1 MLNPELIAGVRR
13 FDPQA
18 IEAVFLKTHDK
29 AYSVAYHVLRDEYEA
44 EDIVQDAYITMMEK
58 VNTLNDSGRFESWFY
73 QIVKNAALDQLR
85 KRRPDPFSNFEN
97 DLDSDFRFEDTLVS
111 DYTPFD
117 PEATADYAELQRI
130 MQGLIRELPEMQRQ
144 CIVLRFHN
152 DMKIGDIARKLG
164 IPESTVKSNLTYGK
178 KKIEAEVRAMEK
190 QGVKLYSLT
199 PLTVIAFLRWM
210 WGNSVPT
217 SIAAKAAS
225 GAAATTAA
233 AASGGA
239 ASAGTATAAGGA
251 SANGAGGVTAA
262 AKAGIS
268 LTAKKVVAGVCAA
281 AVVTSATVG
290 AVLLNAE
297 TKLKDILRVEKQ
309 GFYSDFVDVGY
320 CVPQFTPDT
329 EGYRQLNQHIMQA
342 YEEWEY
348 LYNYFADTPERQEF
362 LKRLLQR
369 DCEGEIMGRWDDPET
384 NAAMADPSCDG
395 FPMDFFDF
403 SVDVYKLGP
412 FFKLQISSS
421 MYALLYEQEWI
432 LQQFFPNGAPQ
443 KVFDEFP
450 SDYQP
455 CFENNSY
462 NGLFKIEDGTP
473 ASWEDVAAACGLSIS
488 ELSAYFT
495 ESATQ
500 QIDELRIPE
509 PDRSILIQDYTNYF
523 TGCNYVQEQPSL
535 IRQDNMAFFFHT
547 ESSAPTISVSVRC
560 PLPGEKT
567 KNWEIAVCKYS
578 GVEFTSGTNQ

>member
-130 MQGLIRELPEMQRQ
+130 MQGFIRELPEMQRQ

-251 SANGAGGVTAA
+251 SANGAGGVTVA

-348 LYNYFADTPERQEF
+348 LYNYFADTPERQDF

-369 DCEGEIMGRWDDPET
+369 DREGEIMGRWDDPET
-384 NAAMADPSCDG
+384 NVDMADPSCDG

-462 NGLFKIEDGTP
+462 NGLFIIEDGTP